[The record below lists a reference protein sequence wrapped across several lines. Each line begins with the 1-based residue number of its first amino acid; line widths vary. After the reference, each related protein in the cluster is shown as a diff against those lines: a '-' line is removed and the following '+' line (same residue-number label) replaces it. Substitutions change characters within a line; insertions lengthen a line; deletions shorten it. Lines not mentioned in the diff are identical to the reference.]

1 MIIAEQGRTIARLE
15 GVISGLMKRVQEL
28 EARLAQNSSNSS
40 MPPSSDPPGA
50 PPAQSKGPTGR
61 RRGGQPGHKK
71 HERVLLPPEQV
82 SETTDMKP
90 KGCRRC
96 GKRLFGCDRDPHRHQ
111 VVDIPRV
118 IAKVV
123 EFRLHSLFCEDCKI
137 TTQAALPPG
146 VPTTPFGPRLQALMA
161 VCAGSYHLSKRMIE
175 ELVSDFFGV
184 EVSLGSVSN
193 LEQDTSEALA
203 EPVREAAAHIQQQ
216 PVVHADE
223 TGWTEAKKK
232 AWLWAA
238 VAGNVAVFLIRQS
251 RGKAVAKEL
260 LGSLFSGILNSD
272 RWCGY
277 NWVKTRRRQLCWAH
291 LIRHFIAFEN
301 HGSEAKELGLALQH
315 QCTLMFDYWHRVRDG
330 TLMVSSFREYVRPI
344 RREIIDLLRRGSACS
359 SAKVAGMCREIL
371 SLGGA
376 LFTFVRVVGVD
387 PTNNA
392 AERAVRPAVL
402 WRKGSFGTDSANGS
416 RFVERIL
423 TVVTT
428 LRLQKRNVL
437 DFVTAACEA
446 QRCGSSAP
454 SLLSNSRCDQPMAMA
469 A

>member
-1 MIIAEQGRTIARLE
+1 
-15 GVISGLMKRVQEL
+15 
-28 EARLAQNSSNSS
+28 
-40 MPPSSDPPGA
+40 MPPSSDSPGA
-50 PPAQSKGPTGR
+50 PPAQSKGPTGKQ
-61 RRGGQPGHKK
+61 RGGQPGHKK
-71 HERVLLPPEQV
+71 HERVLLPPERV
-82 SETTDMKP
+82 SETTDLKP

-96 GKRLFGCDRDPHRHQ
+96 GKRLLGYDSDPYRHQ

-123 EFRLHSLFCEDCKI
+123 EYRLHSLFCEGCKI
-137 TTQAALPPG
+137 TTRAALPPG
-146 VPTTPFGPRLQALMA
+146 APTTPFGPRLQSLMG
-161 VCAGSYHLSKRMIE
+161 VCAGSYHLSKRNIE
-175 ELVSDFFGV
+175 ELVSDFFDV
-184 EVSLGSVSN
+184 EISLGSVSN
-193 LEQDTSEALA
+193 LEQNTSEALA
-203 EPVREAAAHIQQQ
+203 EPAQEAAAHIQEQ

-232 AWLWAA
+232 AWLWVA
-238 VAGNVAVFLIRQS
+238 VAGNVAVFLIRQG

-260 LGSLFSGILNSD
+260 LGALFSGILNSD

-277 NWVKTRRRQLCWAH
+277 NWVKTRSRQLCWAH
-291 LIRHFIAFEN
+291 LARHFVAFEN
-301 HGSEAKELGLALQH
+301 YGSEAKELGLALQH
-315 QCTLMFDYWHRVRDG
+315 QCSLMFDYWHRVRDG
-330 TLMVSSFREYVRPI
+330 TLLRSSFREYMRPI
-344 RREIIDLLRRGSACS
+344 RREIIELLRRGSACS

-371 SLGGA
+371 DLEGA

-402 WRKGSFGTDSANGS
+402 WRNGSFGTDSANGS

-428 LRLQKRNVL
+428 LRMQKRNVL

-446 QRCGSSAP
+446 RLTGAEAP
-454 SLLSNSRCDQPMAMA
+454 SLLSAIPRLQLIARA